1 MAANLLQTPWRAS
14 CNVLLANHRESGYLS
29 PGFYFCLM
37 PLPSL
42 LMLLLATA
50 LGSVLIWGWRG
61 RLAARRAQ
69 VGGSEELA
77 ALRAANAAQVAQTRH
92 VQNQLDEMHREL
104 SSLSYSISH
113 DLRAPLRSIG
123 GFAQALAED
132 YGSTLDATAHDYLN
146 RVRASTQHMSELI
159 DQMLNL
165 ARVVRANF
173 HADTVDLSALA
184 REAADTLSAAEPSRK
199 VEWSIQ
205 SGVMARGDK
214 ALLGTALRHLLV
226 NAWKFSNR
234 RPVAHLAFRAG
245 PGKDG
250 GTVYQVRDDGVGFDM
265 QYAGKLFGAFQ
276 RMHAPDEFPGHG
288 VGLATVQ
295 RIVRRHGGSVWAE
308 SAPDQGAVFFFTL
321 HAVSEGGAADLTG
334 GSPPVAAAAGN
345 AGGSSSVP
353 TKPTAV

>member
-1 MAANLLQTPWRAS
+1 MGET
-14 CNVLLANHRESGYLS
+14 CYLRS
-29 PGFYFCLM
+29 RIPFRFM

-42 LMLLLATA
+42 LMLLLAAA
-50 LGSVLIWGWRG
+50 LGGVLVWGWRG
-61 RLAARRAQ
+61 RLAARRALS
-69 VGGSEELA
+69 GGSEELA
-77 ALRAANAAQVAQTRH
+77 TLRAANIAQAAQTRH
-92 VQNQLDEMHREL
+92 VQTQLDETHREL
-104 SSLSYSISH
+104 ASLTYSISH

-123 GFAQALAED
+123 GFTQALAED
-132 YGSTLDATAHDYLN
+132 YGSTLDATAHDYLS

-173 HADTVDLSALA
+173 QADNVDLSALA
-184 REAADTLSAAEPSRK
+184 REAADTLLAAEPARK

-205 SGVMARGDK
+205 PGVVAWGDK

-234 RPVAHLAFRAG
+234 RAVAHLAFRAA

-250 GTVYQVRDDGVGFDM
+250 GAVYQVRDDGAGFDM
-265 QYAGKLFGAFQ
+265 QYAGKLFGVFQ
-276 RMHAPDEFPGHG
+276 RMHGPEEFPGHG

-308 SAPDQGAVFFFTL
+308 SAPDQGTTFFFTL
-321 HAVSEGGAADLTG
+321 HAAPEGEGADPTAALP
-334 GSPPVAAAAGN
+334 SPAAAAAGSA
-345 AGGSSSVP
+345 AGASAVP
-353 TKPTAV
+353 TKTTAV

>member
-1 MAANLLQTPWRAS
+1 M
-14 CNVLLANHRESGYLS
+14 
-29 PGFYFCLM
+29 
-37 PLPSL
+37 LPSL
-42 LMLLLATA
+42 LMLLLAAT
-50 LGSVLIWGWRG
+50 LGGVLVWGWRG

-77 ALRAANAAQVAQTRH
+77 ALREAHAEQLAQTRH
-92 VQNQLDEMHREL
+92 VQTQLDETQREL
-104 SSLSYSISH
+104 SSLTYSISH

-132 YGSTLDATAHDYLN
+132 YGSSLDATAHDYLH
-146 RVRASTQHMSELI
+146 RVRASAQHMSELI

-173 HADTVDLSALA
+173 QVDTVDLSALA
-184 REAADTLSAAEPSRK
+184 REAADTLSAAEPSRR

-205 SGVMARGDK
+205 PSVVARGDK

-234 RPVAHLAFRAG
+234 RFVAHLAFRAA
-245 PGKDG
+245 PDKDG
-250 GTVYQVRDDGVGFDM
+250 KTVYQVRDDGVGFDM

-276 RMHAPDEFPGHG
+276 RMHAPDDFPGHG

-308 SAPDQGAVFFFTL
+308 SSPDQGAAFFFTL
-321 HAVSEGGAADLTG
+321 HPAPDGTAADLPVSLPLVPTTPG
-334 GSPPVAAAAGN
+334 NTAGAPPV
-345 AGGSSSVP
+345 SSKTTV
-353 TKPTAV
+353 V

>member
-1 MAANLLQTPWRAS
+1 ML
-14 CNVLLANHRESGYLS
+14 
-29 PGFYFCLM
+29 
-37 PLPSL
+37 LPSL
-42 LMLLLATA
+42 LMLLLVVA
-50 LGSVLIWGWRG
+50 LGSVLVWSWHG
-61 RLAARRAQ
+61 RRAARRAQ

-77 ALRAANAAQVAQTRH
+77 ALRAANTEQALRVGRLQT
-92 VQNQLDEMHREL
+92 QLDEMHREL
-104 SSLSYSISH
+104 SALSYSISH

-132 YGSTLDATAHDYLN
+132 YGSALDATAHDYLN
-146 RVRASTQHMSELI
+146 RVRANTQLMSELI
-159 DQMLNL
+159 DQLLNL

-173 HADTVDLSALA
+173 HTDTVDLSALA

-199 VEWSIQ
+199 AEWTIQ
-205 SGVMARGDK
+205 PGVVAQGDK

-226 NAWKFSNR
+226 NAWKFTNR

-265 QYAGKLFGAFQ
+265 QYAGKLFGVFQ
-276 RMHAPDEFPGHG
+276 RMHPPEEFPGHG

-308 SAPDQGAVFFFTL
+308 AAPDQGAAFFFTL
-321 HAVSEGGAADLTG
+321 HPDLAG
-334 GSPPVAAAAGN
+334 DDPARPAGSPPMASAPGNTAG
-345 AGGSSSVP
+345 ASAIPSKTTSV
-353 TKPTAV
+353 